1 MAEQPADNRPIVV
14 QFRVSLPR
22 LHGPKATMPGC
33 RPGDRGSI
41 PRGVAKLTRCGPGE
55 GRLLREQENAGS
67 NPVVATIREANVS
80 KSKHCFVFDR

>member
-1 MAEQPADNRPIVV
+1 MAEHPLDKRETVV